1 MGVLWEANYKSL
13 QGVSRQVMAKTYAYL
28 KNIKVDK
35 DPDYEVSDEGKEK
48 VSVLAQELS
57 DAIVN
62 WVTKQEFRVDKL
74 SAPVFIPVG
83 NFSATT
89 PIPAV
94 GPPGAPLIQPL
105 TPITLDGG
113 APGIPF
119 IDFGRLDGIGESDMF
134 VIKSNTA
141 KKTYLKIIEVK
152 DHETQVEIISEQDNM
167 ASINGKI
174 VELVVGS

>member
-1 MGVLWEANYKSL
+1 M
-13 QGVSRQVMAKTYAYL
+13 
-28 KNIKVDK
+28 
-35 DPDYEVSDEGKEK
+35 
-48 VSVLAQELS
+48 
-57 DAIVN
+57 
-62 WVTKQEFRVDKL
+62 DKL

-119 IDFGRLDGIGESDMF
+119 IDSTADVDVNGQTANGSLLGKSASDNS
-134 VIKSNTA
+134 VVKLRS
-141 KKTYLKIIEVK
+141 KEVK
-152 DHETQVEIISEQDNM
+152 D
-167 ASINGKI
+167 A
-174 VELVVGS
+174 

>member
-1 MGVLWEANYKSL
+1 MGL
-13 QGVSRQVMAKTYAYL
+13 KTDIENAFL

-83 NFSATT
+83 NFSTPA
-89 PIPAV
+89 PIPA
-94 GPPGAPLIQPL
+94 PPGAIAPL

-119 IDFGRLDGIGESDMF
+119 IDSTADVDVNGQAANGSLLGKSASDNS
-134 VIKSNTA
+134 VVKLRS
-141 KKTYLKIIEVK
+141 KEVK
-152 DHETQVEIISEQDNM
+152 EP
-167 ASINGKI
+167 
-174 VELVVGS
+174 